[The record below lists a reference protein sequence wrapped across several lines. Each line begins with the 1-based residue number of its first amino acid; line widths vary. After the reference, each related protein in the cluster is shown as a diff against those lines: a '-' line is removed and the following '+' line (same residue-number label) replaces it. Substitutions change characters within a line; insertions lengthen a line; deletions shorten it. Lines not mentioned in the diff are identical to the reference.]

1 MATQYSGFASRKLED
16 VYVMMLKK
24 CLSMLSL
31 KVLHYQSGG
40 DFLTPELLE
49 QVSDERLWSKKIF
62 KLYRSM
68 KKLEQR
74 KYNGGHY
81 APEIR

>member
-31 KVLHYQSGG
+31 KVLHY
-40 DFLTPELLE
+40 
-49 QVSDERLWSKKIF
+49 
-62 KLYRSM
+62 
-68 KKLEQR
+68 
-74 KYNGGHY
+74 
-81 APEIR
+81 